1 MKSYLKLFNLKGKP
15 VTVSYWFLLLFLFFS
30 PLTTLGIF
38 ISILLHEIA
47 HALMADKK
55 GYTLHGINI
64 GLFEGS
70 TTFDRAH
77 DKDLM
82 LISFVGPLTNL
93 ILFGIFYGLNFLY
106 PVNFIKDLYSINL
119 LLFIFNIL
127 PIYPMDGGAILRS
140 FANLKEDRYKA
151 RKITDVISLLF
162 SILLV
167 LIALITKFFI
177 LAIFSAYF
185 IYLSINELKK

>member
-30 PLTTLGIF
+30 PLTILGIF
-38 ISILLHEIA
+38 ISVLLHEIA

-70 TTFDRAH
+70 ATFDRPH

-93 ILFGIFYGLNFLY
+93 ILFGIFYGLSFLY
-106 PVNFIKDLYSINL
+106 PDNFIKDLYSINF
-119 LLFIFNIL
+119 LLFVFNIL
-127 PIYPMDGGAILRS
+127 PIYPMDGGVISRC
-140 FANLKEDRYKA
+140 FANLRKNRYQA
-151 RKITDVISLLF
+151 RKIASIISLVF
-162 SILLV
+162 SISLV
-167 LIALITKFFI
+167 VIALITKFFI
-177 LAIFSAYF
+177 IAIFSVYF
-185 IYLSINELKK
+185 IYLSINELK

>member
-1 MKSYLKLFNLKGKP
+1 
-15 VTVSYWFLLLFLFFS
+15 
-30 PLTTLGIF
+30 
-38 ISILLHEIA
+38 
-47 HALMADKK
+47 
-55 GYTLHGINI
+55 
-64 GLFEGS
+64 
-70 TTFDRAH
+70 
-77 DKDLM
+77 
-82 LISFVGPLTNL
+82 
-93 ILFGIFYGLNFLY
+93 
-106 PVNFIKDLYSINL
+106 
-119 LLFIFNIL
+119 
-127 PIYPMDGGAILRS
+127 MDGGAILRS